1 MIIIITI
8 FKTGDFDYSDVDPSL
23 TKPVRYTINDLME
36 VASRTSKINITN
48 EHEKDVVSEMSN
60 FIVEDG
66 LLKADEPKNLEL
78 SGMGFSPVFEF
89 DLIEHKDY
97 YEPTN
102 IKMTEIGYTKQPR
115 TKIVY
120 NSITVPNGESDMSDS
135 EIQKLVKRNNELQE
149 EIGVLKNTNKQLN
162 KAIKDKD
169 KEIKSIKDSYA
180 DVDDKI
186 REYDNLKKIESNY
199 NNLISSKKDDLI
211 HEIVGDDEEKA
222 RRLSTWSVEDLE
234 FQKELMNNDSTPTG
248 VAPTQ
253 TEVPLDNGNSP
264 TPTDDG
270 KPTGDEM
277 IEFFEESFGEKP
289 SFINE

>member
-23 TKPVRYTINDLME
+23 KKPVRYTVNDLIE
-36 VASRTSKINITN
+36 VASRTSKINVTN
-48 EHEKDVVSEMSN
+48 EHEKDVISEMSN

-66 LLKADEPKNLEL
+66 LLKADEPNNLEL
-78 SGMGFSPVFEF
+78 KGMGFSPVFNF
-89 DLIEHKDY
+89 DLIEHEDY

-102 IKMTEIGYTKQPR
+102 IKMTEIGFCEKPR
-115 TKIVY
+115 THIVY
-120 NSITVPNGESDMSDS
+120 NSITVPNGESEMSDS

-169 KEIKSIKDSYA
+169 KEIKTIKESYS

-199 NNLISSKKDDLI
+199 NNLISSKKEDLI
-211 HEIVGDDEEKA
+211 REIVGDDEEKA
-222 RRLSTWSVEDLE
+222 KKLSEWSIENLE

-248 VAPTQ
+248 VSPTQ
-253 TEVPLDNGNSP
+253 TEVPLDNGNAP

>member
-1 MIIIITI
+1 MISI
-8 FKTGDFDYSDVDPSL
+8 FRTGDFDYSDVDPSL
-23 TKPVRYTINDLME
+23 EKPVRYTINDLIE
-36 VASRTSKINITN
+36 VASRTSKINVTN

-78 SGMGFSPVFEF
+78 KGMGFSPVFEF

-120 NSITVPNGESDMSDS
+120 NSITVPNGESEMSDS

-169 KEIKSIKDSYA
+169 KEIKTIKESYS

-199 NNLISSKKDDLI
+199 NNLISSKKEDLI
-211 HEIVGDDEEKA
+211 REIVGDDEEKA
-222 RRLSTWSVEDLE
+222 KKLSEWSIENLE

-248 VAPTQ
+248 ITPSQ
-253 TEVPLDNGNSP
+253 TEVPLDDGNTP
-264 TPTDDG
+264 TPDDDG